1 MHSHSACA
9 LLTQCRKSTKPRD
22 IAVIGFGALRASS
35 FFGGFITDVA
45 RADVAVMSGFRLLL
59 LSTVVPLLDV
69 RGFFQYEDDGLVR
82 HAYAV
87 PIHHR
92 HVQLSSG
99 IKASWYR

>member
-45 RADVAVMSGFRLLL
+45 RADVAVMSGFRLRL
-59 LSTVVPLLDV
+59 LSMAVPSPDV
-69 RGFFQYEDDGLVR
+69 RGFFQFEDDGLVR
-82 HAYAV
+82 HANAV
-87 PIHHR
+87 PIVPIHR
-92 HVQLSSG
+92 Q
-99 IKASWYR
+99 